1 MMLRRDALKLGLA
14 CLAAKSLKPRAA
26 AAQSKY
32 PERPIKL
39 IIAFGPGGVAD
50 VVGRLWVDKLKALL
64 GPMFIENQGGAGGS
78 IGRATVVRANPDG
91 YTILVGGTSQI
102 LIPIAASHDPLKDL
116 EPISILVV
124 VALTIATHPSLPV
137 RNLRELLDYA
147 KAGPAKLSYGSAG
160 PGTMAHLTGELFK
173 SLTGTPDIIHVPY
186 KGGGQSIID
195 LVSGHIPMIATN
207 VTSQVLELHQ
217 SGKIRVL
224 AVTSPARV
232 TAAPEIPTAVEAG
245 LPGMIAQNFI
255 GLFAPA
261 GTPRTIITQISDAT
275 RRAMADEE
283 FRQKLIASGFEPY
296 PGRFVEDEVARLT
309 PVIKAIGLKPE

>member
-1 MMLRRDALKLGLA
+1 
-14 CLAAKSLKPRAA
+14 
-26 AAQSKY
+26 
-32 PERPIKL
+32 
-39 IIAFGPGGVAD
+39 
-50 VVGRLWVDKLKALL
+50 
-64 GPMFIENQGGAGGS
+64 
-78 IGRATVVRANPDG
+78 
-91 YTILVGGTSQI
+91 
-102 LIPIAASHDPLKDL
+102 
-116 EPISILVV
+116 
-124 VALTIATHPSLPV
+124 
-137 RNLRELLDYA
+137 
-147 KAGPAKLSYGSAG
+147 
-160 PGTMAHLTGELFK
+160 
-173 SLTGTPDIIHVPY
+173 
-186 KGGGQSIID
+186 
-195 LVSGHIPMIATN
+195 MIATN